1 MRKSASK
8 PLPHSKI
15 AFSQY
20 FRAGSQAAVGSC
32 WKPSRLDFEDS
43 PADLEADSEL
53 GLVTVGACFQTG
65 HQKL

>member
-1 MRKSASK
+1 MRKSSSK

-20 FRAGSQAAVGSC
+20 FRAGSQATVVSC

-53 GLVTVGACFQTG
+53 GLVTV
-65 HQKL
+65 